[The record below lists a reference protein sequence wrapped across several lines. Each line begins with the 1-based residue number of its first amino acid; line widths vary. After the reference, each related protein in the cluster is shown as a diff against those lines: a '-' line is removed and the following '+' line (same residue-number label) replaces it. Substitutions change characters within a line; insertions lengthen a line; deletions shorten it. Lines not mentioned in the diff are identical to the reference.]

1 MSGMD
6 IKIAS
11 ESEPKKKGG
20 AGIFI
25 VILVLLL
32 LAGGGFALWKF
43 VLDKPD
49 ETTPPAAGNG
59 TTPVA
64 EKVPA
69 LSQARTHL
77 AGPAD
82 PAKSVDL
89 AKLLRSE
96 KDSADAVFLLME
108 DAAGKGNAEA
118 MLATGEFYDPA
129 ATIDAGSIQ
138 KDPLQALDWYAKAKT
153 AGSADVDAKIA
164 ALKAWAETEA
174 PKGTAGAKE
183 VLEKINK

>member
-1 MSGMD
+1 MAPLS
-6 IKIAS
+6 
-11 ESEPKKKGG
+11 PQRLRGG
-20 AGIFI
+20 RYRRY
-25 VILVLLL
+25 
-32 LAGGGFALWKF
+32 
-43 VLDKPD
+43 
-49 ETTPPAAGNG
+49 
-59 TTPVA
+59 
-64 EKVPA
+64 PA

-82 PAKSVDL
+82 PAKSVEL

-138 KDPLQALDWYAKAKT
+138 KDPLQALDWYTKAKT
-153 AGSADVDAKIA
+153 AGNAEADAKIA
-164 ALKAWAETEA
+164 ALKAWAEAEA

-183 VLEKINK
+183 VLEKIGK